1 MSCSRTGT
9 NDGEGIEFAFPVSFY
24 RLTAC
29 RVSAPK
35 TLAMPIMTVTVVKR
49 MDFIRFFFKFIANS
63 FSEPPTPSFK
73 SLLLLE
79 ICQVT
84 PERQRATQ

>member
-1 MSCSRTGT
+1 MSCSKTGT
-9 NDGEGIEFAFPVSFY
+9 NDGEGIRFAFPVSFY

-49 MDFIRFFFKFIANS
+49 MDFIRFFFKFIATS
-63 FSEPPTPSFK
+63 FSEPPTPSLKF
-73 SLLLLE
+73 LLLLE
-79 ICQVT
+79 IRQVT

>member
-1 MSCSRTGT
+1 MMGKAYDLPSP
-9 NDGEGIEFAFPVSFY
+9 FPFY

-35 TLAMPIMTVTVVKR
+35 TLAMPIMTVTVVNR
-49 MDFIRFFFKFIANS
+49 MDFIRFFFKFIATS
-63 FSEPPTPSFK
+63 FSEPPTPSLKF
-73 SLLLLE
+73 LLLLE
-79 ICQVT
+79 IRQVT

>member
-1 MSCSRTGT
+1 MTGKAY
-9 NDGEGIEFAFPVSFY
+9 DLPSPFPFY

-49 MDFIRFFFKFIANS
+49 MDFIRFFFKFIAIS

-79 ICQVT
+79 IRLVT